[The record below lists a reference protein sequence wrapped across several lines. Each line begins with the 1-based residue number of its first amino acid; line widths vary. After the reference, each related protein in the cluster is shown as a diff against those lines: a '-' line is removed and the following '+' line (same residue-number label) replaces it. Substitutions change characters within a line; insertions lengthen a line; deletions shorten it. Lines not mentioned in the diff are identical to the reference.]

1 VTEPTDRRCEPAEL
15 ANMLRGLLATV
26 NAGDVAASTTYR
38 HRLEGAVVAL
48 EMVAGGEVD
57 EIVERLAAV

>member
-1 VTEPTDRRCEPAEL
+1 MTEFTDRRCDPAEL
-15 ANMLRGLLATV
+15 ADMLRGLLATV
-26 NAGDVAASTTYR
+26 NTGDVAATTTYR

-48 EMVAGGEVD
+48 ELVAGGEVD